1 MMKNPWLTTSS
12 RSMRKTGTSVR
23 AERRGQHLSEDE
35 HRRLNDLTMA
45 SAWRRRQQGR
55 AAGEGRRSPGNTGRI
70 LSHSLRR
77 RFWEDMRGADMT
89 VA

>member
-1 MMKNPWLTTSS
+1 MKNPWLTTSS
-12 RSMRKTGTSVR
+12 RLRKIGTSVR

-35 HRRLNDLTMA
+35 HRRLNDLTMS
-45 SAWRRRQQGR
+45 SAWRRRQQER

-77 RFWEDMRGADMT
+77 RFWEDMRGGGMT